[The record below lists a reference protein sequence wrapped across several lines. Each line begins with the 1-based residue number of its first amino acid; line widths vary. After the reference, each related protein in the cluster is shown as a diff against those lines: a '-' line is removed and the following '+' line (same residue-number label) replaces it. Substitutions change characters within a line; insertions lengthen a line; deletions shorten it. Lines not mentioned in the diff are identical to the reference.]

1 MVDMTDAVLALRGLN
16 HRYGAV
22 TALSGVDLEIQ
33 PGEAVALLGPNG
45 AGKSTTVSILLGL
58 IDPDE
63 GTAVVCGKAPR
74 AAVRAGLV
82 GAMLQDAGLPVN
94 ATVGELVG
102 MFGALYPQ
110 SIGVKEALAM
120 AGAADLAGRKTDA
133 LSGGQA
139 QRVRLALALVGDPTL
154 LVLDEPTSAMDPE
167 ARRAFWTALRAQ
179 TSGGRGVLFAT
190 HHLDEAQAIADRV
203 VVLAGGRVAASG
215 TPAEVARLGGQNLIR
230 AYLPDA
236 VSAELRALP
245 GVASTHDDPDGRVTL
260 RCTDSDRALHA
271 LLRRHPDAARIEV
284 RETAL
289 EDAFLALAE
298 GGWQEGGAGSP
309 TSPAAAGIAETAVRD
324 ANHAAREASLATA
337 RTATTDREMIR

>member
-1 MVDMTDAVLALRGLN
+1 MTDSVLSLQGLN
-16 HRYGAV
+16 HRYGDVA
-22 TALSGVDLEIQ
+22 ALSGVDLEIQ

-58 IDPDE
+58 LDPDS
-63 GTAVVCGKAPR
+63 GTATVCGKAPR
-74 AAVRAGLV
+74 AAVSAGLV

-94 ATVGELVG
+94 ATVGELVA

-110 SIGVKEALAM
+110 SIGTKEALAM

-179 TSGGRGVLFAT
+179 TADGRGVLFAT

-203 VVLAGGRVAASG
+203 VVLAGGRVVASG

-230 AYLPDA
+230 AALPDG
-236 VSAELRALP
+236 VPAELLALP
-245 GVASTHDDPDGRVTL
+245 GVASTHLDPDGRTTL
-260 RCTDSDRALHA
+260 RCSDSDTALRALLA
-271 LLRRHPDAARIEV
+271 AYPDASRIEV

-298 GGWQEGGAGSP
+298 GGWQDGRP
-309 TSPAAAGIAETAVRD
+309 
-324 ANHAAREASLATA
+324 AAREAAAAIADTA
-337 RTATTDREMIR
+337 ARDAHRASTESRTANADLEPIR